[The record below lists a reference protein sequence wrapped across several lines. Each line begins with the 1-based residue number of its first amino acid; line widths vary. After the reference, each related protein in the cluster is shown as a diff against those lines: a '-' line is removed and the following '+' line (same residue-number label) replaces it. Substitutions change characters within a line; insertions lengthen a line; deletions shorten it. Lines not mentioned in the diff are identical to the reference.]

1 MASPPPPISLA
12 DLPSDLVRAVAEDA
26 ALDADRVG
34 CFLDELLG
42 RCGAAAEGRPPLRLP
57 PDFLLEL
64 AAGLRLLA
72 WEAGGL
78 RCHREAGLPPA
89 QQALRDAFRWLK
101 PAAAAP
107 ETGDGPERLMPRV
120 LALFI
125 ERLAWNGRVE
135 WGADIAL
142 GEAEEDVLAEVVA
155 NFLWAHRHDLG
166 NEDPTAKG
174 TP

>member
-1 MASPPPPISLA
+1 MASPPPPISLV
-12 DLPSDLVRAVAEDA
+12 DLPPDLVRAVAQDA

-42 RCGAAAEGRPPLRLP
+42 RCRAPAAGRPPLLLP

-64 AAGLRLLA
+64 AAALRLLA
-72 WEAGGL
+72 WETSGL
-78 RCHREAGLPPA
+78 RCHLGAGLPPA

-101 PAAAAP
+101 PATAAP

-142 GEAEEDVLAEVVA
+142 GEAEEDVLVGVVA
-155 NFLWAHRHDLG
+155 DFLWSHRHDLG
-166 NEDPTAKG
+166 NEGPTAKG